1 MSRCRDAVM
10 AGSGFIMVVL
20 GMLNFATQMKTMTTA
35 EALRYSV
42 KLTLGAMVMFYGLAG
57 FCRYPS
63 QSATGCLSGDEEI
76 KTQMSN
82 MV

>member
-42 KLTLGAMVMFYGLAG
+42 KLTLGAMVMFLAEFLQAILTMFLPAG
-57 FCRYPS
+57 V
-63 QSATGCLSGDEEI
+63 AI
-76 KTQMSN
+76 
-82 MV
+82 